1 MSFIS
6 RRLHWSRG
14 KQSFLPRGRVRCRSN
29 YQYVM
34 LQFWSVT
41 QRLARIFECKTSY
54 KGETNNL
61 FSRKGSYHMSQEIT
75 LPSRCPWQFV
85 MTVKSRSDDRNL
97 VTFIRQTREKHN
109 NLPVQW
115 NLRTLRLKSENTMEK
130 LLSLLVILTLEC
142 LPLSSNQEEIK
153 TNIVKLPPIRWRQL

>member
-1 MSFIS
+1 
-6 RRLHWSRG
+6 
-14 KQSFLPRGRVRCRSN
+14 
-29 YQYVM
+29 
-34 LQFWSVT
+34 
-41 QRLARIFECKTSY
+41 
-54 KGETNNL
+54 
-61 FSRKGSYHMSQEIT
+61 MSQGIT

-153 TNIVKLPPIRWRQL
+153 TNIVKLPPIRWTQLNFKSSIQCKINIKTTTNNIFFRVVEGGTGVLTWRQGHTSPDLIDVNHTVIYKHSFLQSGVT

>member
-1 MSFIS
+1 
-6 RRLHWSRG
+6 
-14 KQSFLPRGRVRCRSN
+14 
-29 YQYVM
+29 
-34 LQFWSVT
+34 
-41 QRLARIFECKTSY
+41 
-54 KGETNNL
+54 
-61 FSRKGSYHMSQEIT
+61 MSQEIT

-153 TNIVKLPPIRWRQL
+153 TNIVKLPPIRWTQLEVEVQIIKASETTWNIFFRIVEGGTGVLTWRQGHTSPDLIDVNHTVIYKHSFLQSGVT